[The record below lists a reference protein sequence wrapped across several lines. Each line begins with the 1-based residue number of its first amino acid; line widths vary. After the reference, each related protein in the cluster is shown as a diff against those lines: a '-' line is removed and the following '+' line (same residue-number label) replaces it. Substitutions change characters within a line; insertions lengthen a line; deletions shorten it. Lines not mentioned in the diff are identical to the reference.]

1 MRISDWSS
9 DVCSS
14 DLSADHIY
22 RPTSLECGASAL
34 RFQDAAA
41 DLVGLDG
48 VEQRLEVALA
58 EALVA
63 LALDDLEEHRAD
75 DVLGEDLQQAA
86 TAFGRRAV
94 DQDLVGGETA
104 KILAVARQPPI
115 DLLVVGVRHTLL
127 ERDPAGLPR
136 FQDRKSTRLNSSH

>member
-1 MRISDWSS
+1 M
-9 DVCSS
+9 
-14 DLSADHIY
+14 Y
-22 RPTSLECGASAL
+22 RPTSLECCASAL
-34 RFQDAAA
+34 RCQYAAA
-41 DLVGLDG
+41 ELVGLCV

-115 DLLVVGVRHTLL
+115 DLLVVGVRHPLL
-127 ERDPAGLPR
+127 ARDPAGLQR
-136 FQDRKSTRLNSSH
+136 FHRRSEERRGGKECVRKCR

>member
-63 LALDDLEEHRAD
+63 LALHDLEEHRAAD
-75 DVLGEDLQQAA
+75 LLGEDLPQAA
-86 TAFGRRAV
+86 TAFGRRAI
-94 DQDLVGGETA
+94 DQARVAAEQA
-104 KILAVARQPPI
+104 KILTGAPP
-115 DLLVVGVRHTLL
+115 
-127 ERDPAGLPR
+127 PPPPR
-136 FQDRKSTRLNSSH
+136 

>member
-94 DQDLVGGETA
+94 DQELLGGETA
-104 KILAVARQPPI
+104 KILAVARQPAI
-115 DLLVVGVRHTLL
+115 NLLGVSARQTLL
-127 ERDPAGLPR
+127 DSNTAGPR
-136 FQDRKSTRLNSSH
+136 R